1 MQDKK
6 SGNEQS
12 QAFADETLCSTETAI
27 QTLNVRIPD
36 QGFNHFD
43 SHQTCSN
50 KCVCSTL
57 SFDQKKKKK
66 KNMERRGEREPQII
80 HKISKEH

>member
-12 QAFADETLCSTETAI
+12 QAFADETLCSTEIAI
-27 QTLNVRIPD
+27 QTLNVRIPH

-43 SHQTCSN
+43 SYQTCSN

-57 SFDQKKKKK
+57 SFDQKEKKKK
-66 KNMERRGEREPQII
+66 ERRGEREPQTI

>member
-12 QAFADETLCSTETAI
+12 QAFADETLCSTEIAI

-43 SHQTCSN
+43 SYQTCSN

-57 SFDQKKKKK
+57 SFDQNEKKK
-66 KNMERRGEREPQII
+66 RREGV
-80 HKISKEH
+80 KENPRQYTRLVP